1 MCDNRVN
8 KRARAKRERARAKRK
23 GWIISSSERVEK
35 NKIRQ

>member
-8 KRARAKRERARAKRK
+8 KRARAKRK